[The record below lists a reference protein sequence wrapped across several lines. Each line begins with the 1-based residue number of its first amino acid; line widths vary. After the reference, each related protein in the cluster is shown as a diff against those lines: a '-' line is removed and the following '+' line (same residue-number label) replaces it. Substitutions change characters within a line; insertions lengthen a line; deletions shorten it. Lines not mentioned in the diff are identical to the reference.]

1 MKKGEKDMTKGAIL
15 PQILLFALPLIL
27 GQLFQQLYNT
37 FDTWCV
43 GNFVGKNS
51 FSAVGTVGSI
61 TNMLIGFAGGFSTGA
76 GVIISQYYGSGDKEN
91 VRKSVHTFILFM
103 FILSIALSLL
113 GVALTPFLIKIIKA
127 PPEVAK
133 EEYIYLTIYFSGIS
147 GLLLYNMGSAI
158 FRAVGNSK
166 LPFIFLVVSACLN
179 IIMDLVFVIV
189 LKMGTS
195 GVALA
200 TIISQAISALLVL
213 GALKITQSQVSFKFR
228 ELKINWKIL
237 SRIIFIGLPSA
248 IQMAVTAFSNVFVQS
263 YINQFGADVMG
274 GWTAYNKVDQ
284 IIFLPMQC
292 MGLAAM
298 TFVGQNYGAG
308 NIKRAKRGADI
319 SLLSA
324 LTSTLILVVPVITLA
339 PHVVTF
345 FINGED
351 EVIKYG
357 TLFLRMLSPFYLL
370 CCFNQ
375 VYSNALRG
383 IGRSK
388 EPMYV
393 MLFSFVVARQI
404 YLFVVSRFISNTII
418 PIAFGYPFGW
428 LLCSTIITITYFIS
442 FRKEEKRLREDNRN
456 TLEESDGI

>member
-1 MKKGEKDMTKGAIL
+1 MKKGEKDMTKGDIL
-15 PQILLFALPLIL
+15 PQILLFTLPLIL

-76 GVIISQYYGSGDKEN
+76 GVVISQYYGAGDKEN

-158 FRAVGNSK
+158 FRAVGNSR

-179 IIMDLVFVIV
+179 IIMDLAFVIV

-213 GALKITQSQVSFKFR
+213 GALKITKSQVSFRFR

-284 IIFLPMQC
+284 VLFLPMQC

-339 PHVVTF
+339 PHVVAF